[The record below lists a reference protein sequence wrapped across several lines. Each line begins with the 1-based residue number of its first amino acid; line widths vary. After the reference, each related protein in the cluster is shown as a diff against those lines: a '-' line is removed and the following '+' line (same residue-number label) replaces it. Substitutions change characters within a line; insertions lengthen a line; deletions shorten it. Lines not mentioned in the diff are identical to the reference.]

1 MQCRMAGC
9 QRIATET
16 WKLVDVC
23 CHCWDA
29 IQSEQHKYYSRR
41 ITDKERFL
49 NAQIEKI
56 KEADERKA
64 KEIKAVI
71 TKSKNGLVTQVEI
84 DGRHYNLVKEAA
96 K

>member
-1 MQCRMAGC
+1 MAGC
-9 QRIATET
+9 QRVATET

-49 NAQIEKI
+49 NAQIEEFKQA
-56 KEADERKA
+56 ELQKA
-64 KEIKAVI
+64 KEIKATV
-71 TKSKNGLVTQVEI
+71 TKKHRGIVTQVEI
-84 DGRHYNLVKEAA
+84 EGRHYNLVKEAA